1 MWYLMAHARIRVE
14 LPTGQWKADATRKF
28 PNAAVRLRNSVV
40 ADENATE
47 VVVLSDTLRIDY
59 LRAIRSHPTII
70 ASSIVHRSEQE
81 IILQVETSLSP
92 VLTAA
97 NHAATPLSY
106 PIELSDG
113 QALIDILGT
122 HGRIERFGRQLTKA
136 DLTFEILSLRRN
148 REREHVLTQRQ
159 KEFVHAAVD
168 LGYYETPRQCS
179 LTEVATEMDVAK
191 STCSSILHR
200 AEQAIVECFL
210 SHDSPPNRRES
221 VHESMIRSPS

>member
-1 MWYLMAHARIRVE
+1 MAHARIRVE

-28 PNAAVRLRNSVV
+28 PNTAVRLRTSVV

-47 VVVLSDTLRIDY
+47 VVVLSDNPRLDH
-59 LRAIRSHPTII
+59 LCAIRSHPTVD
-70 ASSIVHRSEQE
+70 ASSVVHRSEQE

-97 NHAATPLSY
+97 NHAATPLSH
-106 PIELSDG
+106 PIELFDG
-113 QALIDILGT
+113 HALIDILGT
-122 HGRIERFGRQLTKA
+122 HESIERFGRQLTEA
-136 DLTFEILSLRRN
+136 DLTFDILSLHRN

-159 KEFVHAAVD
+159 REFVHAAVD

-191 STCSSILHR
+191 STCCSILHR

-210 SHDSPPNRRES
+210 THDSLPNRREN
-221 VHESMIRSPS
+221 VHESIIRSPS